1 MQRLVF
7 VPSYSFSSA
16 AKRVLVSLGG
26 HTFLADVSR
35 LSPGV
40 GYHPITLAKV
50 IGTGTS
56 VNVWGSWKDA
66 FFLGSHFLLLELPGA
81 SYGKTMPGNQSGT
94 EQTES
99 SC

>member
-7 VPSYSFSSA
+7 VPSYPFSPA

-26 HTFLADVSR
+26 HTFR

-94 EQTES
+94 ERTES